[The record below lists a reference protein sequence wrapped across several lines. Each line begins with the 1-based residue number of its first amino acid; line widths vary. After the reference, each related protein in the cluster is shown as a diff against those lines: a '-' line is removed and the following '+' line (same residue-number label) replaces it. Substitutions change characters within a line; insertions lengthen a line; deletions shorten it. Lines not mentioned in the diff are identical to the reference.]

1 MRIRIQLPNH
11 RIWRSIYN
19 PYIYRS
25 IRPYTVTNAKS
36 KVIGRNNIDIHNLPS
51 ESDARRSNVSKWF
64 SDKMDNLQ
72 ATIFTAGQTLNDFT
86 GYSAIEQLKKSI
98 EDQELLLGHL
108 RQQVTKHKEQYT
120 DAITKRSTTQREV
133 NELLQRKH
141 AWSQDDLERFTKL
154 YRNDHENEHQEQ
166 VSQEELTRA
175 EQEFEDCRARLSR
188 LISARYREEQIW
200 SDKIRRAS
208 TWGTWVLM
216 VFNVVLF
223 VVVQLGLE
231 PWKRKRL
238 VGSFEDKVK
247 EAITQN
253 STLIDYQEILQRL
266 EQSSRIV
273 QEYEVKTK
281 NSKSISEEY
290 NYSWSNFAQR
300 VTNSIASSVMILIR
314 PVEFLSSI
322 AGAAGC
328 GMILGSLIT
337 LALI

>member
-1 MRIRIQLPNH
+1 
-11 RIWRSIYN
+11 
-19 PYIYRS
+19 
-25 IRPYTVTNAKS
+25 
-36 KVIGRNNIDIHNLPS
+36 
-51 ESDARRSNVSKWF
+51 
-64 SDKMDNLQ
+64 MDNLQ

-141 AWSQDDLERFTKL
+141 AWSQDDLERFTNL

-216 VFNVVLF
+216 GFNVVLF

-247 EAITQN
+247 QAITQN
-253 STLIDYQEILQRL
+253 STLIDYQKILQRL
-266 EQSSRIV
+266 EQSARII

-290 NYSWSNFAQR
+290 NYSWSNVAQR
-300 VTNSIASSVMILIR
+300 VANSISSLTI
-314 PVEFLSSI
+314 
-322 AGAAGC
+322 C
-328 GMILGSLIT
+328 CCQ
-337 LALI
+337 